1 LKDFIMNAP
10 RLPWTTLA
18 PVQYKSLYAVSQSLA
33 ESSLGGRLIELVQ
46 TRVSQINGCAYC
58 LDMHVRELRKGG
70 ESWQRLNVLSA
81 WRETEFFTAREK
93 AAFAWAE
100 TMTRLAD
107 AHADRD
113 AEYEALR
120 GHFSDAEIVELTWV
134 VATINAWNR
143 MAIGMHQPIDAKP
156 IE

>member
-1 LKDFIMNAP
+1 MNAP

-18 PVQYKSLYAVSQSLA
+18 PTQYKSLYAVSQSLA
-33 ESSLGGRLIELVQ
+33 GSSLGGQLIELVQ

-81 WRETEFFTAREK
+81 WRETEFFSAREK

-107 AHADRD
+107 GHVDRD
-113 AEYEALR
+113 AEFEALR
-120 GHFSDAEIVELTWV
+120 EHFTDAEIVELTWA
-134 VATINAWNR
+134 VAAINAWNR
-143 MAIGMHQPIDAKP
+143 MAIGMHQPVDAKP

>member
-1 LKDFIMNAP
+1 MNAP

-18 PVQYKSLYAVSQSLA
+18 PAQFKSLYAVSQSLA
-33 ESSLGGRLIELVQ
+33 ESSLGSKLIELVQ

-58 LDMHVRELRKGG
+58 LDMHVRELRRGG

-81 WRETEFFTAREK
+81 WRETECFTAREK

-100 TMTRLAD
+100 TLTRLAD
-107 AHADRD
+107 GHAERD
-113 AEYEALR
+113 VEYEALR
-120 GHFSDAEIVELTWV
+120 EHFNDAEIVELTWA
-134 VATINAWNR
+134 VAAINAWNR
-143 MAIGMHQPIDAKP
+143 MAIGMHQPVDANP